1 MAAINFDQSF
11 AATWRR
17 ALCALPVLFLLAG
30 CAGKKPETTPPPK
43 PKPTKP
49 DVPAIPLP
57 TFSLSGQPVSVVPL
71 EMIVVASDTLDTLAI
86 LQDHEHALRW
96 ADSLI
101 GLALIERAPEIKWV
115 LPPELRKKALRAPG
129 VMTDPDRMGQ
139 SIMRNS
145 NMKDT
150 PDPLRSYL
158 RSMTAVVGG
167 DFALIPA
174 AVMMEAVPDTGLRVY
189 LAMVMTNTRTGEVV
203 YRTVAVGLGSNPTR
217 ALKSAMLTVI
227 PSDVNKQ

>member
-1 MAAINFDQSF
+1 MVDCGSINRNALLWSR
-11 AATWRR
+11 ARR
-17 ALCALPVLFLLAG
+17 VLPLLILLAG
-30 CAGKKPETTPPPK
+30 CGGKKTESTPPPK
-43 PKPTKP
+43 QAQKP

-57 TFSLSGQPVSVVPL
+57 TFSLSGQPVSVVPI
-71 EMIVVASDTLDTLAI
+71 EMIVIASDTLDTLTI

-101 GLALIERAPEIKWV
+101 GLALLERAPEIKWV

-139 SIMRNS
+139 AIMRNS
-145 NMKDT
+145 NYKDT

-174 AVMMEAVPDTGLRVY
+174 AIMIEAVPDSGLRIY
-189 LAMVMTNTRTGEVV
+189 LAMVMSNTRTGDVV
-203 YRTVAVGLGSNPTR
+203 YRTVAVGLGANPTR
-217 ALKSAMLTVI
+217 ALKAAMLTVI
-227 PSDVNKQ
+227 PSDINKQ

>member
-1 MAAINFDQSF
+1 MS
-11 AATWRR
+11 
-17 ALCALPVLFLLAG
+17 ALAVLAVLVVAGG
-30 CAGKKPETTPPPK
+30 CAGKKTETTPPPK
-43 PKPTKP
+43 QQKP

-57 TFSLSGQPVSVVPL
+57 TFSLSGQPVSVVPI

-101 GLALIERAPEIKWV
+101 GLALLERAPEIKWV
-115 LPPELRKKALRAPG
+115 LAPELRKKALRAPG

-139 SIMRNS
+139 SIMRNPK
-145 NMKDT
+145 MDAT

-174 AVMMEAVPDTGLRVY
+174 AIMIEAVPDSGLRVY
-189 LAMVMTNTRTGEVV
+189 LAMVMSNTRTGDVV
-203 YRTVAVGLGSNPTR
+203 YRTMAVGLGSNPTR
-217 ALKSAMLTVI
+217 ALKAAMLTVI

>member
-1 MAAINFDQSF
+1 VAAIKFGQSV
-11 AATWRR
+11 ATTWSR
-17 ALCALPVLFLLAG
+17 ALRALPILLILAACG
-30 CAGKKPETTPPPK
+30 GKQTEPTPPPK
-43 PKPTKP
+43 KKP

-71 EMIVVASDTLDTLAI
+71 EMIVTASDTLDTLAV

-101 GLALIERAPEIKWV
+101 GLALLERAPEIKWV
-115 LPPELRKKALRAPG
+115 LPPELRKRALRAPG

-139 SIMRNS
+139 SIMRNPK
-145 NMKDT
+145 MDAT

-158 RSMTAVVGG
+158 RSMTAVIGG

-174 AVMMEAVPDTGLRVY
+174 AIMIEAVPDTGLRVY
-189 LAMVMTNTRTGEVV
+189 LAMVMSNTRTGDVV
-203 YRTVAVGLGSNPTR
+203 YRTMATGVGSNPAR
-217 ALKSAMLTVI
+217 ALKAAMLTVI
-227 PSDVNKQ
+227 PSDMQKQ

>member
-1 MAAINFDQSF
+1 V
-11 AATWRR
+11 AATGFIKHRSTISGR
-17 ALCALPVLFLLAG
+17 ALRALPLLLVLAACG
-30 CAGKKPETTPPPK
+30 GKQTEPTPPPK
-43 PKPTKP
+43 KKP

-86 LQDHEHALRW
+86 MQDHEHALRW

-101 GLALIERAPEIKWV
+101 GVALLERAPEIKWV
-115 LPPELRKKALRAPG
+115 LAPELRKKALRAPG

-145 NMKDT
+145 NYKDT

-174 AVMMEAVPDTGLRVY
+174 ALMFEAVPDTGLRAY
-189 LAMVMTNTRTGEVV
+189 LAMVMSNTRTGDVV
-203 YRTVAVGLGSNPTR
+203 YRTVATGVGSNPTR
-217 ALKSAMLTVI
+217 ALKAAMLTVI
-227 PSDVNKQ
+227 PSDMQKQ

>member
-1 MAAINFDQSF
+1 MADCGSINRNAHLWSR
-11 AATWRR
+11 ARR
-17 ALCALPVLFLLAG
+17 VLPLLVLLAG
-30 CAGKKPETTPPPK
+30 CAGKKTETTPPPK

-49 DVPAIPLP
+49 DVPAIALP
-57 TFSLSGQPVSVVPL
+57 TFSLSGQPVSVVPI

-101 GLALIERAPEIKWV
+101 GIALLERAPEIKWV
-115 LPPELRKKALRAPG
+115 LAPELRKKALRAPG

-139 SIMRNS
+139 AIMRNS
-145 NMKDT
+145 NYKDT

-174 AVMMEAVPDTGLRVY
+174 AIMIEAVPDSGLRVY
-189 LAMVMTNTRTGEVV
+189 LAMVMSNTRTGDVV
-203 YRTVAVGLGSNPTR
+203 YRTMAVGLGSNPTR
-217 ALKSAMLTVI
+217 ALKNAMLTVI

>member
-1 MAAINFDQSF
+1 MAAIKFGQSV
-11 AATWRR
+11 ASTWRR
-17 ALCALPVLFLLAG
+17 ALCALPRLLLQAG
-30 CAGKKPETTPPPK
+30 CGGKQTEPTPPPK
-43 PKPTKP
+43 KKP

-71 EMIVVASDTLDTLAI
+71 EMIVTATDTLDTLAI

-101 GLALIERAPEIKWV
+101 GLALMERAPEIKWV
-115 LPPELRKKALRAPG
+115 LPPELRKRALRAPG

-139 SIMRNS
+139 SIMRNPK
-145 NMKDT
+145 MDAT

-158 RSMTAVVGG
+158 RSMTAVIGG

-174 AVMMEAVPDTGLRVY
+174 AMMIEAVPDTGLRVY
-189 LAMVMTNTRTGEVV
+189 LAMVMSNTRTGDVV
-203 YRTVAVGLGSNPTR
+203 YRTMATGVGSNPTR
-217 ALKSAMLTVI
+217 ALKAAMLTVI
-227 PSDVNKQ
+227 PSDMQKQ